1 MANWCRAVTVARGRP
16 AIEPGEWGRVTCR
29 EVAPGKWQAHV
40 FAVTPRGERRRHRV
54 TRSNETAAI
63 REATRLAKATAGDG
77 TDHDGAITPKSTV
90 VELVTAYLDH
100 HGDELA
106 DNSKRVYESANKLH
120 IEPAIGRMP
129 LRAVTTPVLDKW
141 LRELTP
147 GTAKTCRALLGG
159 AFSQAVRWG
168 AVSVNPVRNTRAPK
182 QAPAAPEALTAAEF
196 REWRARI
203 AAYQDPDGDR
213 PGPNRRAQPLL
224 HIVDTIAGTGARPSE
239 VLAMRWED
247 LDLESTPATAFLR
260 GTKTDN
266 APRTVVLP
274 RFAVDALKRQR
285 AELGA
290 AADLYPH
297 VWISSTGRPI
307 DTSRLNRWYRNV
319 RDYWQSQNKGA
330 VDTLPHITSYSFRD
344 TVATIVAEA
353 LGDDAA
359 SRQLGHADSSITR
372 KHYIQKCEVGP
383 DVADVLDGTLM
394 AQ

>member
-1 MANWCRAVTVARGRP
+1 MTVARGRP
-16 AIEPGEWGRVTCR
+16 AIEPGEWGEITCK
-29 EVAPGKWQAHV
+29 EIAPDKWQAHV
-40 FAVTPRGERRRHRV
+40 FAVTPRGEKRRHRPI
-54 TRSNETAAI
+54 RSNKTAAI

-90 VELVTAYLDH
+90 AELVVAYLGH

-120 IEPAIGRMP
+120 IGPAIGQMP

-141 LRELTP
+141 LHGLTP

-168 AVSVNPVRNTRAPK
+168 AVSVNPVRDTRAPK
-182 QAPAAPEALTAAEF
+182 QSPAAPEALTPAEF
-196 REWRARI
+196 REWRTRI
-203 AAYQDPDGDR
+203 AAYQDPGGDR

-224 HIVDTIAGTGARPSE
+224 HIVDTIAGTGARPAE
-239 VLAMRWED
+239 VLAMKWDD
-247 LDLESTPATAFLR
+247 LNLDATPATAYLR
-260 GTKTDN
+260 GTKTEN
-266 APRTVVLP
+266 APRTLVLP
-274 RFAVDALKRQR
+274 KFAVAALKRQR
-285 AELGA
+285 AELGDA
-290 AADLYPH
+290 AELYPH
-297 VWISSTGRPI
+297 VWISSTGQPI

-319 RDYWQSQNKGA
+319 REYWKRQNVGA

-344 TVATIVAEA
+344 TVATIVAEE

-359 SRQLGHADSSITR
+359 SRQLGHGDTAITR
-372 KHYIQKCEVGP
+372 KHYIQKPERGP

-394 AQ
+394 AE